1 MKNTITKSESRLQ
14 AFLFAAIIVIFI
26 ITMSS
31 CSSKKAEDTKE
42 VAQEH
47 NDAKFDNATEKD
59 AQFLVSAAEINLAE
73 IQLGQI
79 AQKSG
84 MMTAVKN
91 LGKMMEQ
98 GHTKALTD
106 LEALAG
112 KKQITVPMSLTDEG
126 KEAARKL
133 EDKTGKDFDKAYC
146 DMMVTGH
153 KDAISK
159 FEKASTDAT
168 DPEIRE
174 WALGMLPAL
183 RSHLDESITCQKK
196 CEKM

>member
-14 AFLFAAIIVIFI
+14 AFLFAAIVVIFI

-84 MMTAVKN
+84 TMTAVKN
-91 LGKMMEQ
+91 LGKMMEE
-98 GHTKALTD
+98 GHKKALTD
-106 LEALAG
+106 LEAPG

-126 KEAARKL
+126 KDDARKL
-133 EDKTGKDFDKAYC
+133 EDKTGMDFDKAYC

-153 KDAISK
+153 KDAIAK